1 MKTLQ
6 IFDASEGTGTAR
18 GEGGVGNRKCFKPV
32 GCGGQ
37 QNLASSAEGEAVQR
51 SGGRHVTVLDP
62 SAQQLRARNEM
73 CTIKDAISH

>member
-37 QNLASSAEGEAVQR
+37 QNLASSAEWEAVRR
-51 SGGRHVTVLDP
+51 SPRHGSRPLGAATA
-62 SAQQLRARNEM
+62 S
-73 CTIKDAISH
+73 S